1 MDLRGPLRRRE
12 GVGMGKGR
20 GRKNRESVGK
30 EKGDTGWERTWD
42 RTGREGTGGRGGQG
56 LQPPP
61 PTSIPGATT
70 ECNTVTNSKH
80 DVKIVFIEVS
90 SKILIIHKK
99 LS

>member
-1 MDLRGPLRRRE
+1 
-12 GVGMGKGR
+12 MGKGR

-61 PTSIPGATT
+61 QLQFLAPPLNV
-70 ECNTVTNSKH
+70 NTVTNSKH